1 MAEAWSAAGS
11 VPTAE
16 DRLVR
21 ALLLGYTLLTE
32 LAPGETLDTVQQ
44 ACPDYNKTVFKRRA

>member
-44 ACPDYNKTVFKRRA
+44 ACPNYNKTVFKRRA